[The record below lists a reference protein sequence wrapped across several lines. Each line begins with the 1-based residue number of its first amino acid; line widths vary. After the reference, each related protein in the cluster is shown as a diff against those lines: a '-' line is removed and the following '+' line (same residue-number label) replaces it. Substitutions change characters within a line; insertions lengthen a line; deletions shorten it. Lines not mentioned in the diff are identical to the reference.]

1 MNNELMKLIKSV
13 QPTGRMGNNNEPV
26 WNAEK
31 VYGLMVKAQQQVNSV
46 DLADV
51 GGSLLRETTMR
62 ANLAL
67 PENDQDLKWFDETCD
82 HKKSGDFMERLFDEL
97 KLGKQ

>member
-1 MNNELMKLIKSV
+1 MTDREIANEIIGKLLESDV
-13 QPTGRMGNNNEPV
+13 QAFERTITD
-26 WNAEK
+26 AENT
-31 VYGLMVKAQQQVNSV
+31 VYHVLQQVNSV